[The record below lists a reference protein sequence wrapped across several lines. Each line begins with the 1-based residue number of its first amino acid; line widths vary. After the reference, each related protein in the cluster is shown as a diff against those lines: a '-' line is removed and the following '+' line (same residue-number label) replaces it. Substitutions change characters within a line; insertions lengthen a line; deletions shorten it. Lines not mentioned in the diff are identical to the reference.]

1 MRRLIS
7 GPIWR
12 KLAIGIIVFLL
23 IPILVVISAS
33 WERISSVMR
42 QNAESYIVQAGS
54 HQHQQIQQNFTN
66 VLSGITNAS
75 NTTGVRRLLTTIQAE
90 TPSPQLIE
98 TWAEQVTEVF
108 TTLLTGPNSAVYDN
122 LWLVDA
128 SGTLIL
134 AMGENLEYTV
144 GSSIVG
150 TDIFAAGETLS
161 RIQNRSQTLFIAAD
175 ETNTSGIQIINVIRR
190 TETSI
195 LGYVVATLDTNTL
208 VRQSLTFVDTSFPA
222 YSFLVLPN
230 QTFITTPNAAARVAL
245 DTDGVR
251 RALAGETGLRTYNT
265 GGGNPR
271 DVIGYFAPI
280 VIDQNTT
287 FALVTEV
294 SLNVASEQALAA
306 LSSIVLPA
314 IGAIV
319 LLAAVIVFLFHVT
332 VAAPLNALRAAVAAV
347 GRGDFRMKT
356 PGDDGNDEISA
367 LIRVFVDARDH
378 VDNMFND
385 MQYRLR
391 QSNRDI
397 EATQEISRVAA
408 SETDLN
414 VLMNRVVNSIIEH
427 FPNIYHAQIFL
438 NDSDNHYAVLHA
450 STGEVGQMLLAR
462 GHRLAV
468 GSVSVIGQVTEQG
481 QVIVARNTAASE
493 VHRRNEFLPE
503 TRAELAIPLRFGD
516 TVIGALDVQSKQS
529 DSFKPDQVVILETL
543 ADQVTVAIRNAQLYE
558 QSIRSLQ
565 ELELR
570 NQESSLAAWS
580 EYMLD
585 QRQHILVDEAG
596 NPSNVVPTTLREA
609 ALRNKQTIVGEP
621 TPNNTI
627 PVIVPILYRGQALG
641 AVEWELPEQDFDY
654 NRVLLAEELVN
665 RLGISLENA
674 RLFQESQ
681 RATERERLVNEIS
694 TQLVGQTDI
703 DGILQTAV
711 REVGKALRIP
721 HVNIRLTWGED
732 NENGDHPP
740 NGNA

>member
-12 KLAIGIIVFLL
+12 KLTLGIILFLL
-23 IPILVVISAS
+23 IPALVVISAS

-42 QNAESYIVQAGS
+42 QNAESYIAQAGV
-54 HQHQQIQQNFTN
+54 HQYQQIQQNFAN
-66 VLSGITNAS
+66 VLSAITNAS

-98 TWAEQVTEVF
+98 TWAEQVTGEF

-128 SGTLIL
+128 AGTLIL
-134 AMGENLEYTV
+134 TMGENLEYTV
-144 GSSIVG
+144 GSSIIG
-150 TDIFAAGETLS
+150 TDIFVAGETLS
-161 RIQNRSQTLFIAAD
+161 RVQNRSQTLFIASD
-175 ETNTSGIQIINVIRR
+175 ETNTPTIQIINVIRR
-190 TETSI
+190 TQTST
-195 LGYVVATLDTNTL
+195 LGYVIATLDTNIL
-208 VRQSLTFVDTSFPA
+208 IRQSLTFTDTSFPA

-245 DTDGVR
+245 DTEGVR
-251 RALAGETGLRTYNT
+251 RAFAGETGLRTYTT

-280 VIDQNTT
+280 AIDQNTI

-306 LSSIVLPA
+306 LSDIALPA
-314 IGAIV
+314 IGALLILAAAIV
-319 LLAAVIVFLFHVT
+319 LLFHLT

-347 GRGDFRMKT
+347 GRGEFRMNT
-356 PGDDGNDEISA
+356 PGDEGNDEISA
-367 LIRVFVDARDH
+367 LVRVFVDTRDQ
-378 VDNMFND
+378 VDNLFTD

-414 VLMNRVVNSIIEH
+414 VLMNRVVNSIIEY

-468 GSVSVIGQVTEQG
+468 GSVSVIGQVTERG

-596 NPSNVVPTTLREA
+596 NPSDVVPTSLREA

-703 DGILQTAV
+703 DAILQTAV

-721 HVNIRLTWGED
+721 HVNIRLTWGEA
-732 NENGDHPP
+732 NENGDHPH